1 MKQDDKIIK
10 ICKKNKVKYFRGDLN
25 NVFKR
30 TVDCL
35 KKYNL
40 DSFVR
45 INSDRPFVDYIEI
58 KKMVDKFKKK
68 KFDIISNNKKK
79 NCPKGL
85 ICELAKS
92 EIFFNVDKEKLSKKD
107 KEHIFNYFYKNI
119 KNYNIHFVKNRLY
132 GKNYKKKF

>member
-1 MKQDDKIIK
+1 MQEQTQKISKKVLKKVFLNKTLLEIIILRIRKFLKIKIIVCTSSLKQDDKIIK

-68 KFDIISNNKKK
+68 SLTLFLIIKKK
-79 NCPKGL
+79 
-85 ICELAKS
+85 
-92 EIFFNVDKEKLSKKD
+92 LSQR
-107 KEHIFNYFYKNI
+107 INM
-119 KNYNIHFVKNRLY
+119 
-132 GKNYKKKF
+132 

>member
-68 KFDIISNNKKK
+68 SLTLFLIIKKIV
-79 NCPKGL
+79 PK
-85 ICELAKS
+85 
-92 EIFFNVDKEKLSKKD
+92 D
-107 KEHIFNYFYKNI
+107 
-119 KNYNIHFVKNRLY
+119 
-132 GKNYKKKF
+132 

>member
-1 MKQDDKIIK
+1 MQEQTQKDFQKKVLKKVFLNKTLLEIIILRIRKFLKIKIIVCTSSLKQDDKIIK

-79 NCPKGL
+79 IVPK
-85 ICELAKS
+85 
-92 EIFFNVDKEKLSKKD
+92 D
-107 KEHIFNYFYKNI
+107 
-119 KNYNIHFVKNRLY
+119 
-132 GKNYKKKF
+132 

>member
-68 KFDIISNNKKK
+68 SLTLFLIIKKK
-79 NCPKGL
+79 IVPKL
-85 ICELAKS
+85 ICELANC

-107 KEHIFNYFYKNI
+107 KEYIFNYFYKNI

-132 GKNYKKKF
+132 GKIIKKILV